1 MWVLIYKRHL
11 LHLWLMDCYES
22 ELINLQGFIEYLSGK
37 KKKKEC
43 LHGCQVTAS
52 ARKAEDGWA
61 RVLLSWGW
69 GVMSSR
75 ENSKMG
81 DEYLQ
86 VEWILAAVRC
96 PGQCLAKR
104 RALAK
109 PGYTHMEVPVL

>member
-1 MWVLIYKRHL
+1 
-11 LHLWLMDCYES
+11 
-22 ELINLQGFIEYLSGK
+22 
-37 KKKKEC
+37 
-43 LHGCQVTAS
+43 
-52 ARKAEDGWA
+52 
-61 RVLLSWGW
+61 
-69 GVMSSR
+69 
-75 ENSKMG
+75 MG